1 MPPDM
6 DERWLWLITKLSA
19 AAVDV
24 ADSAVTISHPVD
36 GPVFGLR
43 FIREIIQEQQQMEVL
58 LIAVLRQSGITW
70 EVLAEA
76 YGVTRQSL
84 HRRLAAPVEEAL
96 MARGNQAPELQRV
109 EQKTAFVA
117 GTAERV
123 FGDLEHLDQAVEVWH
138 QRRAQPR
145 WWVDASI
152 PYP

>member
-1 MPPDM
+1 M
-6 DERWLWLITKLSA
+6 DERWLWLITKMSA
-19 AAVDV
+19 TAVDV

-43 FIREIIQEQQQMEVL
+43 FIQEIVHQQQQMEVL
-58 LIAVLRQSGITW
+58 LIAVLRQSGVTW
-70 EVLAEA
+70 EVLAES

-96 MARGNQAPELQRV
+96 KARGNQSSELQRA
-109 EQKTAFVA
+109 EEKTAFVA

-123 FGDLEHLDQAVEVWH
+123 FGDLGHLDQVVEVWR

-145 WWVDASI
+145 WWAEASI